1 MFLRE
6 GRNASLFFSFSK
18 GDYSPLNDSKKIFGM
33 FTIKEFIS
41 LCAEILV
48 LIFCVVLFIKLCH
61 VQEEQKAVDI
71 SPTPTVTVTPTAT
84 PEPTSMPT
92 PSPSP
97 TPEPTATPTPSPEPT
112 PSPTPA
118 PQPVSYGYAPGKP
131 GYYKCEAN
139 GTHGFKIGTDYRVYA
154 KGTAQ
159 RKLIDISRTD
169 ERTGIRI
176 VTDPNG
182 VDRYLVALGT
192 AWCGGTPADIG
203 RCVDIYMKNGATLYC
218 VLGDVK
224 KVEDTINQEC
234 RYGTNH
240 NELIEF
246 IIDTPALPKQTQVDS
261 NYNRCGDEFVGEAT
275 SMRVYDYFIEG
286 FGGK

>member
-1 MFLRE
+1 MKK
-6 GRNASLFFSFSK
+6 LFET
-18 GDYSPLNDSKKIFGM
+18 KI
-33 FTIKEFIS
+33 TQP
-41 LCAEILV
+41 
-48 LIFCVVLFIKLCH
+48 LIFTVGELLIVIIAIIMLLKNYPGRDPVPETTELT
-61 VQEEQKAVDI
+61 AVPSI
-71 SPTPTVTVTPTAT
+71 TEVIFTPTVTPTVTPTST
-84 PEPTSMPT
+84 PT

-97 TPEPTATPTPSPEPT
+97 EPTSTPTPTPT
-112 PSPTPA
+112 PSPTPT
-118 PQPVSYGYAPGKP
+118 PKTPVANGYAPGKP
-131 GYYKCEAN
+131 GYYKCEVN
-139 GTHGFKIGTDYRVYA
+139 GKHAFKVGTDFRVYA

-159 RKLIDISRTD
+159 RRLVDISRTD
-169 ERTGIRI
+169 ERTGIRV

-224 KVEDTINQEC
+224 KVEDTINMEC

-246 IIDTPALPKQTQVDS
+246 IMDTPKLPKQTQISS
-261 NYNRCGDEFVGEAT
+261 NYDYCGDEFRGEAT
-275 SMRVYDYFIEG
+275 SMMVYDYFIEG
-286 FGGK
+286 FGK